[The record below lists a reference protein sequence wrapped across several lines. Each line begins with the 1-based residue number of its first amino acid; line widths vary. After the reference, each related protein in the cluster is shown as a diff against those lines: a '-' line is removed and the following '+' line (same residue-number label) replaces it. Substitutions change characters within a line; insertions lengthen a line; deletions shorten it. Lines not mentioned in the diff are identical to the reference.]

1 MPTINIDKEVYENL
15 KKKAEGFDTPNAVI
29 RRILGLPSSE
39 EVRKKDEK
47 DQLEADM
54 KGARERYREYI
65 DVDEFGNM
73 SSHSFDPNNPDIK
86 KEYIKTSEEMN
97 LSSHGSRDKSE
108 LPKGLIKVTYE
119 NSRLCF
125 LREKIDPLNSNDAFQ
140 IKTHNDGTFIFT
152 KDEFEKTFENVIQS
166 RSYREKGIYHYPT
179 PPSKALRF
187 RIK

>member
-39 EVRKKDEK
+39 EVRKKDEE

-65 DVDEFGNM
+65 DVDEF
-73 SSHSFDPNNPDIK
+73 SHDINRQDL
-86 KEYIKTSEEMN
+86 KEHKQN
-97 LSSHGSRDKSE
+97 LSSLK
-108 LPKGLIKVTYE
+108 ITYE

-125 LREKIDPLNSNDAFQ
+125 LREKIDPLNGNDAFQ